1 VLTKLTS
8 TAMRIERIPVP
19 EGSAFRIAGELSDD
33 DCPLLRRMLAGPASD
48 TNVTTLDLGKLET
61 CGTTAIEV
69 LVDLTARADRA
80 EGYLVLRSV
89 SDDVLRSF
97 VMSDAVSKLH
107 IVRDPVTGNFP
118 AEPRYLFR
126 IGETTPFA
134 YASSRHDFTR
144 FGEEHVWAHQS
155 HDWLIEAGSGTVLAH
170 RTRTTYFSA
179 ETGARLYSEH
189 PAGATEPA

>member
-1 VLTKLTS
+1 MKLTS
-8 TAMRIERIPVP
+8 TAMRIERIPAP
-19 EGSAFRIAGELSDD
+19 EGTAFRLVGELSDD
-33 DCPLLRRMLAGPASD
+33 DCPQLRRMLAGPVSD
-48 TNVTTLDLGKLET
+48 TNVTTLDLSALEA
-61 CGTTAIEV
+61 CGTAGIAL

-89 SDDVLRSF
+89 SDTVFRSF
-97 VMSDAVSKLH
+97 AMSDAVSKLH
-107 IVRDPVTGNFP
+107 IIREPATGAFSS
-118 AEPRYLFR
+118 APRYLFR

-155 HDWLIEAGSGTVLAH
+155 HDWLIEAVSGTVLAH

-179 ETGARLYSEH
+179 ETGASLYSEH
-189 PAGATEPA
+189 PTSATEP